1 MQRPC
6 PLLFSFF
13 ALCALVLSAC
23 NSHPVDPRMHMAIV
37 GTWQGETTGTVMSIY
52 GDGRLVIEN
61 APGVPA
67 GTVIT
72 GTVDRGFD
80 EVRIAYLT
88 PASLCPGQS
97 GVYRLSLKKDVLSME
112 VLNEPCPERAA
123 QMDKTWKRLNMTP
136 RPYGGK

>member
-1 MQRPC
+1 
-6 PLLFSFF
+6 LSLF
-13 ALCALVLSAC
+13 ALVLAAC
-23 NSHPVDPRMHMAIV
+23 NSHPIDQRIHLSIV

-72 GTVDRGFD
+72 GTVERGFD
-80 EVRIAYLT
+80 EVRIVYLA
-88 PASLCPGQS
+88 PASLCQGQS
-97 GVYRLSLKKDVLSME
+97 GVYRLSLKKSILTME
-112 VLNEPCPERAA
+112 VLSEECPARAA
-123 QMDKTWKRLNMTP
+123 QMDKTWKLLNMTP